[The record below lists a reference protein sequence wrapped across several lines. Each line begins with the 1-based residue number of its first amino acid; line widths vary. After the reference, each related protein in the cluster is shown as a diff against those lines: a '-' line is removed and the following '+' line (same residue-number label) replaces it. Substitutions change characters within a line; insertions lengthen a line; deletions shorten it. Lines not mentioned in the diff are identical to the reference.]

1 MREIKLVIFDWD
13 GTLADSAAQIVGT
26 MQRASSAL
34 RLPPRSDEAIAEL
47 IGLSLNDALV
57 RLYPDADLGHLRR
70 LLDSYRAQWLSEGAG
85 EAELFAGALDALR
98 TLNDDGFRLAIA
110 TGKSRRGLDRS
121 LAHYADVRDLIVASR
136 TADETTPEPH
146 PVTMLKHNGRATV
159 R

>member
-13 GTLADSAAQIVGT
+13 GTLADSAAQIVGA

-70 LLDSYRAQWLSEGAG
+70 LLDSYRAQRSE
-85 EAELFAGALDALR
+85 EHTSELQSLMRNSYAVFCLKKKKIKTLDW
-98 TLNDDGFRLAIA
+98 
-110 TGKSRRGLDRS
+110 
-121 LAHYADVRDLIVASR
+121 
-136 TADETTPEPH
+136 
-146 PVTMLKHNGRATV
+146 
-159 R
+159 